1 MLKKSLS
8 ILLVLVLLTIALPTM
23 AEAVFDGNPQ
33 LMYDA
38 IRWNLNLPKQTML
51 VSAQEYLCKM
61 SKEVQVHTLL
71 LEVSVTPDL
80 EMMRGNAARIVLI
93 DLDSGSMIDYASFD
107 GDVMWP
113 DGELTDKNTALHLLF
128 NCYWAYLDGYNP
140 NIVSEHEIL
149 CPISD
154 ADVAAINDA
163 LKEVFIR

>member
-1 MLKKSLS
+1 MKNKLLL
-8 ILLVLVLLTIALPTM
+8 ILVLALMLTHCAPSL
-23 AEAVFDGNPQ
+23 AEPAFSGNTQ
-33 LMYDA
+33 LIYDA

-140 NIVSEHEIL
+140 NIFSEHEIL
-149 CPISD
+149 FPISD